1 MEKGLLLTPDIF
13 FNKNF
18 ILLKCLLKKMY
29 QESEANLFPQ
39 NLSQLLTKRFPFL
52 NIDNANLSVISSVQR
67 HPVLPEML
75 EEIW

>member
-1 MEKGLLLTPDIF
+1 MEKGLLLTLDIF
-13 FNKNF
+13 QTF

-29 QESEANLFPQ
+29 QESEANFFSIG
-39 NLSQLLTKRFPFL
+39 LSHFLTTLFPFL
-52 NIDNANLSVISSVQR
+52 NIDNANLSVISSVQC